1 MGTSDDVDQYR
12 RDVAKFFE
20 RIATLSEENQPP
32 GANAAN
38 GWFIK
43 AVRDDQEI
51 KKVAPPR
58 GSADDPEAEQIFSV
72 LTALETKILE
82 AFSFENY
89 DSGWHKSSRLALKVL
104 EELKDKIGPVL
115 ADIVRVVNKDITAI
129 GKLVEDTKALIDKVH
144 NSGIVYEG
152 AHANGWIQP
161 AVKDAA
167 TKAHEAFAQIV
178 ANKQDPLAHELARAM
193 VEITRAIMAIPDFEN
208 KPWLYGDWQISIQAI
223 MRAGAT
229 TLYAIRASADPAP
242 PASAAPAG

>member
-1 MGTSDDVDQYR
+1 MPWETNDDVDQYR

-20 RIATLSEENQPP
+20 RIATLSEANEPP

-58 GSADDPEAEQIFSV
+58 GTADDPEAEQIFS
-72 LTALETKILE
+72 LLNEFETKVVE
-82 AFSFENY
+82 AFNFENY

-104 EELKDKIGPVL
+104 DELKDKIGPVI
-115 ADIVRVVNKDITAI
+115 ADIVRVVNKDVTAI
-129 GKLVEDTKALIDKVH
+129 GKLVEDTKALIDKIH
-144 NSGIVYEG
+144 NSGLVYEG

-161 AVKDAA
+161 AVKEAA
-167 TKAHEAFAQIV
+167 TKAHDGFAQIV
-178 ANKQDPLAHELARAM
+178 ANKQDSLAHEFARAM
-193 VEITRAIMAIPDFEN
+193 VEITKAIKTIPDFEN

-229 TLYAIRASADPAP
+229 TLYAIRAPADPA
-242 PASAAPAG
+242 A